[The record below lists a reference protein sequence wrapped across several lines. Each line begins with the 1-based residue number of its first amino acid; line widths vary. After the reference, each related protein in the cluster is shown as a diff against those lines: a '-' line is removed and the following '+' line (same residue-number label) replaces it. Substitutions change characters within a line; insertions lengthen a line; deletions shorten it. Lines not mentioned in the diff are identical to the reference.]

1 MAKNL
6 SSLAV
11 AHMAIS
17 MAIEASKHNGDMG
30 WNQNHRRYATGC
42 VPGEPG
48 HGRPS
53 VSRPKKAKKNG
64 KNKKRK

>member
-6 SSLAV
+6 SSMVVAHLAV
-11 AHMAIS
+11 AEAIG
-17 MAIEASKHNGDMG
+17 ASLHNGDMG
-30 WNQNHRRYATGC
+30 WNQNHRRYATDC
-42 VPGEPG
+42 APGEPG

-53 VSRPKKAKKNG
+53 VSRPKKAKKHG